1 MKVLF
6 AVSNEEISESIV
18 KRYQKEYKEIIS
30 YKNVYYFNAILK
42 ELQKD
47 KNYDRIVISEELE
60 AFTNTQYDQIDKF
73 IFDKLDSISD
83 EASNLK
89 GEDIPIILICSDR
102 REKSEEMLVK
112 LFGIGIYNALL
123 GNDRSVDNV
132 CKLLNKRIIK
142 KCEEILDTESE
153 DIKKIQRNITIKED
167 SEKYNLDIHINKKH
181 DKLFKELL
189 SDKKEAVKFI
199 NHYLHLNLLD
209 DEIEKYEKEFRT
221 EEFRNIEADVVYKVK
236 NKNVFILIEHQSSLD
251 LKMAY
256 RILRYKN
263 AIIESA
269 INKRRLKEK
278 NYKIPK
284 VIPIVLYTGKRKWQK
299 LSIEDIEEKIEGYE
313 EIKPGYDLVDTNEF
327 TKQQLLED
335 NLITSKA
342 MLIEKS
348 QNKEELYQNIEDI
361 ISCKNKMEDFEY
373 AQLEKIVKYEL
384 MGTEDK
390 EIISKFIEKIKNRE
404 ESENIMMNA
413 ARIINKEIRKQRRE
427 GREEGREEGMIFVAK
442 KLKGKMHIKD
452 ISQITGLSEKEIEKL

>member
-1 MKVLF
+1 MEEEKMLVPSGLKTVDGKDIMCYTGAF
-6 AVSNEEISESIV
+6 YLKNEEKI
-18 KRYQKEYKEIIS
+18 
-30 YKNVYYFNAILK
+30 
-42 ELQKD
+42 
-47 KNYDRIVISEELE
+47 
-60 AFTNTQYDQIDKF
+60 
-73 IFDKLDSISD
+73 
-83 EASNLK
+83 
-89 GEDIPIILICSDR
+89 
-102 REKSEEMLVK
+102 
-112 LFGIGIYNALL
+112 
-123 GNDRSVDNV
+123 
-132 CKLLNKRIIK
+132 KRIIK
-142 KCEEILDTESE
+142 KCEEILDAESE

-269 INKRRLKEK
+269 INKRKLKEK

-313 EIKPGYDLVDTNEF
+313 EIELGYDLVDTNEF

-390 EIISKFIEKIKNRE
+390 EIISKFIEKIKSLMKNRE

-413 ARIINKEIRKQRRE
+413 ARIINREIRKQRR
-427 GREEGREEGMIFVAK
+427 EGREEGMIFVAK
-442 KLKGKMHIKD
+442 KLKGKMNIKD